1 MKKTLGIFIGIIILI
16 VVFLLL
22 GPFYIV
28 QEGTQVVITRMGEV
42 VGTKTNAGLYF
53 KIPILDVINT
63 YPKLILSL
71 DGDAQKLQTK
81 ENQFIFVDT
90 TCRWKIND
98 VKLFYQTFKT
108 LDAAYNRIS
117 DVIDSAT
124 RTIVSQNRLSEIVR
138 SSNMLN
144 DKYNSTENL
153 ENDYLKETA
162 IEIENVFKGR
172 RQLSVEMAD
181 EARKTLEGYGINLID
196 IVPRQIKYADEMTES
211 VYSRMIKERNQIAQ
225 LYRSEGEGKKAE
237 WLGKLENEK
246 RSIMSDAYRRAEEI
260 KGSADAE
267 ATKIYAQ
274 SYSKDPEFY
283 SFWKS
288 MESYKETI
296 PQFDATFSTDMEYFK
311 YLYSSRAR

>member
-1 MKKTLGIFIGIIILI
+1 MKKIIGSLIAIIILV
-16 VVFLLL
+16 VVFIML
-22 GPFYIV
+22 GPFYVV
-28 QEGTQVVITRMGEV
+28 QEGEQVVITRMGEV
-42 VGTKTNAGLYF
+42 VDTKTEAGLYF
-53 KIPILDVINT
+53 KIPVLDVVNT
-63 YPKLILSL
+63 FPKLILSL

-90 TCRWKIND
+90 TSRWKISD
-98 VKLFYQTFKT
+98 LKLFYQTFKT
-108 LDAAYNRIS
+108 LDSAYNRIS

-124 RTIVSQNRLSEIVR
+124 RTIISQNRLSEVVR
-138 SSNMLN
+138 SSNMLTEKFINNENVTLN
-144 DKYNSTENL
+144 DSTE
-153 ENDYLKETA
+153 
-162 IEIENVFKGR
+162 IEKVTKGR
-172 RQLSVEMAD
+172 RQLSIEMAE
-181 EARKTLEGYGINLID
+181 EAQKTLKDYGIQLLD

-260 KGSADAE
+260 KGEADAQ
-267 ATKIYAQ
+267 ATKIYAD

-296 PQFDATFSTDMEYFK
+296 PQFDTTLSTDMEYFK
-311 YLYSSRAR
+311 YLYSSKGR

>member
-1 MKKTLGIFIGIIILI
+1 MKKIIGSLIAIIILV
-16 VVFLLL
+16 VVFIML
-22 GPFYIV
+22 GPFYVV
-28 QEGTQVVITRMGEV
+28 QEGEQVVITRMGEV
-42 VGTKTNAGLYF
+42 VDTKTEAGLYF
-53 KIPILDVINT
+53 KIPVLDVVNT
-63 YPKLILSL
+63 FPKLILSL

-90 TCRWKIND
+90 TSRWKISD
-98 VKLFYQTFKT
+98 LKLFYQTFKT
-108 LDAAYNRIS
+108 LDSAYNRIS

-124 RTIVSQNRLSEIVR
+124 RTIISQNRLSEVVR
-138 SSNMLN
+138 SSNMLTEKFINNENVTLN
-144 DKYNSTENL
+144 DSTE
-153 ENDYLKETA
+153 
-162 IEIENVFKGR
+162 IEKVTKGR
-172 RQLSVEMAD
+172 RQLSIEMAE
-181 EARKTLEGYGINLID
+181 EAQKTLKDYGIQLLD

-260 KGSADAE
+260 KGEADAE
-267 ATKIYAQ
+267 ATKIYAD

-296 PQFDATFSTDMEYFK
+296 PQFDTTLSTDMEYFK
-311 YLYSSRAR
+311 YLYSSKGR

>member
-1 MKKTLGIFIGIIILI
+1 MKKIIGSLLAIIILV
-16 VVFLLL
+16 VVFIML
-22 GPFYIV
+22 GPFYVV
-28 QEGTQVVITRMGEV
+28 QEGEQVVITRMGEV
-42 VGTKTNAGLYF
+42 VDTKTEAGLYF
-53 KIPILDVINT
+53 KIPVLDVVNT
-63 YPKLILSL
+63 FPKLILSL

-90 TCRWKIND
+90 TSRWKISD
-98 VKLFYQTFKT
+98 LKLFYQTFKT
-108 LDAAYNRIS
+108 LDSAYNRIS

-124 RTIVSQNRLSEIVR
+124 RTIISQNRLSEVVR
-138 SSNMLN
+138 SSNMLTEKFINNENVTLN
-144 DKYNSTENL
+144 DSTE
-153 ENDYLKETA
+153 
-162 IEIENVFKGR
+162 IEKVTKGR
-172 RQLSVEMAD
+172 RQLSIEMAE
-181 EARKTLEGYGINLID
+181 EAQKTLKDYGIQLLD

-260 KGSADAE
+260 KGEADAE
-267 ATKIYAQ
+267 ATKIYAD

-296 PQFDATFSTDMEYFK
+296 PQFDTTLSTDMEYFK
-311 YLYSSRAR
+311 YLYSSKGR

>member
-1 MKKTLGIFIGIIILI
+1 MKKIIGSLIAIIILV
-16 VVFLLL
+16 VVFIML

-28 QEGTQVVITRMGEV
+28 QEGEQVVITRMGEV
-42 VGTKTNAGLYF
+42 VDTKTEAGLYF
-53 KIPILDVINT
+53 KIPVLDVVNT
-63 YPKLILSL
+63 FPKLILSL

-90 TCRWKIND
+90 TSRWKISD
-98 VKLFYQTFKT
+98 LKLFYQTFKT
-108 LDAAYNRIS
+108 LDSAYNRIS

-124 RTIVSQNRLSEIVR
+124 RTIISQNRLSEVVR
-138 SSNMLN
+138 SSNMLTEKFINNENVTLN
-144 DKYNSTENL
+144 DSTE
-153 ENDYLKETA
+153 
-162 IEIENVFKGR
+162 IEKVTKGR
-172 RQLSVEMAD
+172 RQLSIEMAE
-181 EARKTLEGYGINLID
+181 EAQKTLKDYGIQLLD

-260 KGSADAE
+260 KGEADAE
-267 ATKIYAQ
+267 ATKIYAD

-296 PQFDATFSTDMEYFK
+296 PQFDTTLSTDMEYFK
-311 YLYSSRAR
+311 YLYSSKGR

>member
-1 MKKTLGIFIGIIILI
+1 MKKTIGILLGIGIILA
-16 VVFLLL
+16 VFLIL

-28 QEGTQVVITRMGEV
+28 NEGQQVVITRMGEV
-42 VGTKTNAGLYF
+42 VSTKTEAGLYF
-53 KIPILDVINT
+53 KVPILDVVNT

-90 TCRWKIND
+90 TSRWKIKD
-98 VKLFYQTFKT
+98 LKVFYQTFKT
-108 LDAAYNRIS
+108 LDSAYNRIS
-117 DVIDSAT
+117 DIIDSAT
-124 RTIVSQNRLSEIVR
+124 RTIISQHRLSEVVR
-138 SSNMLN
+138 SSNKLAEKALN
-144 DKYNSTENL
+144 NNSILSSDDSTEI
-153 ENDYLKETA
+153 ET
-162 IEIENVFKGR
+162 VTKGR
-172 RQLSVEMAD
+172 RQLSLEMAD
-181 EARKTLEGYGINLID
+181 EARKTLIEYGIDLID

-211 VYSRMIKERNQIAQ
+211 VYNRMIKERNQIAQ

-260 KGSADAE
+260 KGAADAE

-288 MESYKETI
+288 MESYKDTL
-296 PQFDATFSTDMEYFK
+296 PKFDATYSTEMEYFK
-311 YLYSSRAR
+311 YLYSSKGR